1 MLLCLVNTDCW
12 SAGRQ
17 RVSAVALDGHLA
29 ADRCRLV
36 GECERWNACTWPT
49 VSGPGPGPCRIS
61 IRVNRETRVGDGL
74 IVAAGAAGAGPRWRP
89 AGSGRSSGS
98 AATTGWRPR
107 AGDAEEADYNSAG
120 GAARDAARQA
130 SNSRPVAHEG
140 AASGASGGRTPGSNR
155 DPHPATGPAGRGFR
169 LLLLS
174 LYSPQHL
181 RVSFLIFSFCSRD
194 LLARMHC
201 LSLSCHFPDT
211 VFINT

>member
-17 RVSAVALDGHLA
+17 RVSAVALDRHLA

-49 VSGPGPGPCRIS
+49 GSGPGPCRTS
-61 IRVNRETRVGDGL
+61 VRVYRETRVGVGL
-74 IVAAGAAGAGPRWRP
+74 IVAAGAAGAGPRRRP

-98 AATTGWRPR
+98 AATTVWRRR
-107 AGDAEEADYNSAG
+107 AGDAEEAEYSSAG

-140 AASGASGGRTPGSNR
+140 AASGASGGRAPGSNR
-155 DPHPATGPAGRGFR
+155 DPHPATGPSGRGFR

-181 RVSFLIFSFCSRD
+181 HMSHS
-194 LLARMHC
+194 
-201 LSLSCHFPDT
+201 
-211 VFINT
+211 